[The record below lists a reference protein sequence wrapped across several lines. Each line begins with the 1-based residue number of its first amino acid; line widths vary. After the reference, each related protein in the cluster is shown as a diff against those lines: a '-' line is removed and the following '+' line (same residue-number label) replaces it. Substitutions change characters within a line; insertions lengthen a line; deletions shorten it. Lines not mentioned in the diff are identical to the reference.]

1 MERNEIMREIL
12 TENRDLCAEQ
22 KKLTDVFLAASSNTD
37 AAKLH
42 KASDRLDEIEERLA
56 TLQSAT
62 WQVLPRCRLSRKT
75 G

>member
-1 MERNEIMREIL
+1 MDRNTRMRRIL
-12 TENRDLCAEQ
+12 IENRDLREEQ

-56 TLQSAT
+56 ALQSKWETFKVFPAQT
-62 WQVLPRCRLSRKT
+62 LT
-75 G
+75 T

>member
-37 AAKLH
+37 AAK
-42 KASDRLDEIEERLA
+42 ASDRLDEIEERLA

-62 WQVLPRCRLSRKT
+62 WQVLPRCRRSRKT